1 MYKYE
6 LHCHTSEGS
15 RCAKTSA
22 ADMIEFYKKCGYTG
36 VVITDH
42 FFNGNC
48 TVPKELPWEEKVEL
62 YCKGYENA
70 KKRGDEIGVDVFFG
84 WEFGGDFVTL
94 GLSPEWLKNRKDLDK
109 LTANEY
115 FEEIHNA
122 GGYIIH
128 AHPFRESPY
137 TKALRIFPRNVDA
150 METINAGNT
159 DFQNSVA
166 DYIAEKYKVTKAA
179 GSDKHSDELKNIAAV
194 EFDFKPETLDEL
206 IEAMRNNRHAVKEY
220 DLFEKDGKI
229 ELKEHIQVI
238 ED

>member
-15 RCAKTSA
+15 RCASTTA
-22 ADMIEFYKKCGYTG
+22 AGMINFYKKCGYQG

-48 TVPKELPWEEKVEL
+48 TVLKDLPWKERVEL

-94 GLSPEWLKNRKDLDK
+94 GLSPEWLSENENLDK
-109 LTANEY
+109 LTIYEY
-115 FEEIHNA
+115 FEKIHSA
-122 GGYIIH
+122 GGYLIH

-137 TKALRIFPRNVDA
+137 TKALRIFPRHVDA

-159 DFQNSVA
+159 DFQNSIA
-166 DYIAEKYKVTKAA
+166 DYLAEQYKVTKAA
-179 GSDKHSDELKNIAAV
+179 GSDKHSDAIKNIAAV
-194 EFDFKPETLDEL
+194 ELDFRAETLDEL
-206 IEAMRNNRHAVKEY
+206 IDAMKNNKHTVKEY
-220 DLFEKDGKI
+220 DLSENDGKI
-229 ELKEHIQVI
+229 ELTEHIPIKEV
-238 ED
+238 